1 MEDNL
6 KISVIITTYN
16 RPELLQETVTSVLN
30 QTYTNFELI
39 IIDDCSDNETRDCI
53 AKFDDKRII
62 YHRNAINMHLSA
74 SRNIGIDISS
84 GNYLCFLD
92 DDDIWNENKLKLQID
107 KFRMIENNY
116 GLVYTWMNIVS
127 NSKIVDR
134 LSPIAN
140 NNIFLDSL
148 HGQPISS
155 ASSWMIRKSVID
167 AGILFDVNINRGVD
181 GDFLRQL
188 AKKFYVDFIPQY
200 LVDYSI
206 HHGKSRITSASK
218 ESIQRS
224 LDGNLITE
232 KKFYKDFI
240 ANPKIYSIFLQR
252 VLFEYLIIGKY
263 LEVLKLL
270 LKSLYL
276 NPFALSRN
284 TKVLIKVLIFPL
296 LQKRYSLN
304 D

>member
-1 MEDNL
+1 MINSL

-16 RPELLQETVTSVLN
+16 RPELLQESIKSVLN

-53 AKFDDKRII
+53 AMFNDERII
-62 YHRNAINMHLSA
+62 YHRNDVNMHLSA
-74 SRNIGIDISS
+74 SRNIGIDICS
-84 GNYLCFLD
+84 GKFLCFLD
-92 DDDIWNENKLKLQID
+92 DDDIWNKNKLQLQID
-107 KFRMIENNY
+107 KFRTLENNY
-116 GLVYTWMNIVS
+116 GLVYAWMNIVT

-140 NNIFLDSL
+140 NNVFLDSL

-167 AGILFDVNINRGVD
+167 AGILFDENINRGVD
-181 GDFLRQL
+181 GDFLRQV

-200 LVDYSI
+200 LVDYSVN
-206 HHGKSRITSASK
+206 HGKNRISSFSK
-218 ESIQRS
+218 DSIQRS
-224 LDGNLITE
+224 LNGNLITE
-232 KKFYKDFI
+232 KKFYEDFI
-240 ANPKIYSIFLQR
+240 ANPKIYSFFLQR
-252 VLFEYLIIGKY
+252 VLFEYLIVGKY
-263 LEVLKLL
+263 FKVLQLL
-270 LKSLYL
+270 LKSFYL
-276 NPFALSRN
+276 NPFALIRN
-284 TKVLIKVLIFPL
+284 AKVLIKILIFPL